1 MRKLLRPPPPA
12 MVIACLALFMAGT
25 GAGVAVIKA
34 LPKNSVGTAQL
45 KNNAVVS
52 SKVKNHSL
60 KAGDFASGQ
69 IPKGATGATGTKG
82 ATGAP
87 GAKGSTGAPGAK
99 GSTGA
104 PGAKGATGATGPA
117 GPAIAANFNAMLTN
131 NSVKSVTFGNFT
143 VTEQVISGAC
153 TPPKLLV
160 GGLNSVY
167 AATNVG
173 GLSGGA
179 KYKAASANASPVI
192 GSSTASSNATHS
204 VTAVTK
210 DGTSGITAIFGCYN
224 PTGGPALT
232 SGFVIGS

>member
-1 MRKLLRPPPPA
+1 M
-12 MVIACLALFMAGT
+12 
-25 GAGVAVIKA
+25 
-34 LPKNSVGTAQL
+34 PKNSVGTAQL

-60 KAGDFASGQ
+60 KVEDFASGQ
-69 IPKGATGATGTKG
+69 IPKGATGATG
-82 ATGAP
+82 ATGAR

-104 PGAKGATGATGPA
+104 PGAKGATGAPGATGATGPA
-117 GPAIAANFNAMLTN
+117 GPAIAANFTAMLTN

-143 VTEQVISGAC
+143 VTEQVTSGAC

-167 AATNVG
+167 AATDVG

-192 GSSTASSNATHS
+192 GSSTASKNSTYS
-204 VTAVTK
+204 VTAMTK
-210 DGTSGITAIFGCYN
+210 DGTSGITAFFGCYN

-232 SGFVIGS
+232 SGFVIGN